1 MITEF
6 DARRACHWT
15 LLRLAG
21 RVPDG
26 LMTASRRLL
35 AQGRYAEMARVV
47 ALAVAGRGIPMHHDD
62 VRCIGEL
69 LDDNAEPG
77 PAALGEPRYGDPMPG
92 HEFFAT
98 EPCPGARAGHLDRAA
113 VAAVLAEPAVHGVWR
128 AWRVPVG
135 SHCKVAKPVFVVE
148 VDVNADAAGIA
159 ARLQDQL
166 ISAGEM
172 YPQVE
177 AYGVGE
183 WLPAYQ
189 RTARAEGDLLWS
201 RTPDPGVRIAPLIDG
216 FVGVGS
222 GNCEDAEL
230 IENEDERELI
240 LRYLDAGTPV
250 LITTA
255 QIYDVIDRDRGRVVP
270 MNFRTDG
277 AWIWNDISSYY
288 LRTYGFRPDR
298 GLISHIR
305 ANGYEIPQVDG
316 VAEYRA
322 ISVLYWSEEEDATAG
337 RRRR

>member
-1 MITEF
+1 MVTEF

-47 ALAVAGRGIPMHHDD
+47 ALAVAGRDIRMHHDD

-69 LDDNAEPG
+69 LDADAEPG
-77 PAALGEPRYGDPMPG
+77 PATLGEPTYGDPMPR
-92 HEFFAT
+92 HEFTAT
-98 EPCPGARAGHLDRAA
+98 EPCPGVRGAHLDRAA
-113 VAAVLAEPAVHGVWR
+113 VAAVRTEPAVHGIWR
-128 AWRVPVG
+128 AWRIPAAG
-135 SHCKVAKPVFVVE
+135 RCKVAKPVFVVE
-148 VDVNADAAGIA
+148 VDTNADAAGLA

-166 ISAGEM
+166 IAAGEM

-177 AYGVGE
+177 AYEVGE

-189 RTARAEGDLLWS
+189 RTARVEGDLLWS
-201 RTPDPGVRIAPLIDG
+201 RSADPGIRIAPLIDG
-216 FVGVGS
+216 FVGVGP
-222 GNCEDAEL
+222 GGCEDAEIL
-230 IENEDERELI
+230 EDDHERELI
-240 LRYLDAGTPV
+240 LRYLDAGAPV

-288 LRTYGFRPDR
+288 LRAYGFRPDR
-298 GLISHIR
+298 ELISHIR
-305 ANGYEIPQVDG
+305 ANGYEIPQIDG
-316 VAEYRA
+316 VDEHRA
-322 ISVLYWSEEEDATAG
+322 ISVLYWSEEEDAATGG
-337 RRRR
+337 RRR